1 LGKSIRTDGIDRTI
15 VGVLP
20 PNFRF
25 LSFSAPIYMPLSSE
39 EGERNVF
46 ARHNVGLDLIG
57 RIAPGATIADVRAQI
72 AANDAA
78 HAPEFPQAKIVADA
92 GCYTV
97 VAPLHA
103 DHVKA
108 VRPLLLLL
116 QGGALCLF
124 LIGGVNLANLLLI
137 RASGRSREL
146 AIRQALGA
154 NQGHV
159 IREVLTETTVLTV
172 AGALLGLLVGA
183 FGVDLLSALG
193 ASQLP
198 LGAEITFNSRIVFI
212 ALVAALISGVL
223 LGLPI
228 VWFNLRSRLAVALQS
243 ESRGSTVSRATQRLR
258 HGFIVAQIALAFVLL
273 AGAGLLG
280 LSLKRAMAVSP
291 GFRADHVITGQFTLT
306 WKGYHTEESFP
317 AFFNRLYEKT
327 RSIPG
332 VAALGVVST
341 APMVGG
347 SDNNGPMTVPGH
359 KSKPGEDVVIHN
371 RFGVA
376 GDYFAAMGISLRE
389 GRYLTQA
396 DSSRKELVCVVDENF
411 AHLYWPEGGA
421 VGKIVY
427 RGSEITADNPPYTL
441 VGVVGAVKQA
451 GLTEATPPGSVYFPY
466 SQIFMRNYYLAAR
479 TTLPPESLGLTLKK
493 IIREID
499 PDVPLTDLR
508 SMEARIDESLATRRA
523 PALLAGIFAFTAL
536 LLATIGLYGV
546 MAYTVAQRT
555 SEFGIRMALGA
566 QRGDVLRMVFGQ
578 GALLSLI
585 GLGIGVLGTL
595 FFTNFMTNFL
605 FGVKADDPFAFA
617 GVALLLATVA
627 ALASY
632 LPARRATKVDPM
644 IALRAE

>member
-1 LGKSIRTDGIDRTI
+1 
-15 VGVLP
+15 
-20 PNFRF
+20 
-25 LSFSAPIYMPLSSE
+25 
-39 EGERNVF
+39 
-46 ARHNVGLDLIG
+46 
-57 RIAPGATIADVRAQI
+57 
-72 AANDAA
+72 
-78 HAPEFPQAKIVADA
+78 
-92 GCYTV
+92 
-97 VAPLHA
+97 
-103 DHVKA
+103 
-108 VRPLLLLL
+108 
-116 QGGALCLF
+116 
-124 LIGGVNLANLLLI
+124 
-137 RASGRSREL
+137 
-146 AIRQALGA
+146 
-154 NQGHV
+154 
-159 IREVLTETTVLTV
+159 
-172 AGALLGLLVGA
+172 
-183 FGVDLLSALG
+183 
-193 ASQLP
+193 
-198 LGAEITFNSRIVFI
+198 
-212 ALVAALISGVL
+212 
-223 LGLPI
+223 
-228 VWFNLRSRLAVALQS
+228 
-243 ESRGSTVSRATQRLR
+243 
-258 HGFIVAQIALAFVLL
+258 
-273 AGAGLLG
+273 
-280 LSLKRAMAVSP
+280 
-291 GFRADHVITGQFTLT
+291 
-306 WKGYHTEESFP
+306 
-317 AFFNRLYEKT
+317 
-327 RSIPG
+327 
-332 VAALGVVST
+332 
-341 APMVGG
+341 
-347 SDNNGPMTVPGH
+347 MTVPGH